1 MSYGHT
7 QQAKGFSG
15 YPNAGTVKI
24 AVTMPREH
32 FEYMKLKALKNGW
45 SISEVIREYINTGII
60 VDKEIEECWPEESV
74 TMTNGER

>member
-7 QQAKGFSG
+7 QQAKGFSE
-15 YPNAGTVKI
+15 YPNSGTVKI

-45 SISEVIREYINTGII
+45 SISEVIRAYIETGII
-60 VDKEIEECWPEESV
+60 VDREIEEQWPTEGAGSA
-74 TMTNGER
+74 GQG